1 MTHRVDDA
9 ADRDDLASR
18 WCALAEQRLE
28 YLTRLF
34 ESERWRRYY
43 SELTFLQNIQEAK
56 AAVETWRS
64 LSAGGAIA
72 SAGSNNVQTSAPP
85 VALEPVPEIA
95 VAIKAAT
102 TSTDRASSAPEDDLP
117 ALQRTLEEV
126 EEPVLDLTAIER
138 RYPLLRN
145 TL

>member
-1 MTHRVDDA
+1 MTHRPDDV
-9 ADRDDLASR
+9 ADRRDLYSR

-64 LSAGGAIA
+64 LSVGRAIA
-72 SAGSNNVQTSAPP
+72 GAGFDDVQSFASPTTARP
-85 VALEPVPEIA
+85 VAETA
-95 VAIKAAT
+95 AAIKAGT
-102 TSTDRASSAPEDDLP
+102 TSSDQASSAPEAGLP
-117 ALQRTLEEV
+117 APRRTLEEV
-126 EEPVLDLTAIER
+126 EEPLLDLAAIER

>member
-1 MTHRVDDA
+1 MTHRPDDV
-9 ADRDDLASR
+9 ADRRDLYSR

-43 SELTFLQNIQEAK
+43 SELAFLQNIREAK
-56 AAVETWRS
+56 TAVETWRS
-64 LSAGGAIA
+64 LSAGGATA
-72 SAGSNNVQTSAPP
+72 SVGSEDFQMSAPP
-85 VALEPVPEIA
+85 VAAEPVPET
-95 VAIKAAT
+95 AIV
-102 TSTDRASSAPEDDLP
+102 D
-117 ALQRTLEEV
+117 EV
-126 EEPVLDLTAIER
+126 EQSVPDLAAIER

>member
-1 MTHRVDDA
+1 MTHRMDGA

-34 ESERWRRYY
+34 ETERWRRYY

-56 AAVETWRS
+56 TAVETWRN

-72 SAGSNNVQTSAPP
+72 SAGPNNIQTSAPP
-85 VALEPVPEIA
+85 VAAEPVPEIA
-95 VAIKAAT
+95 VAITAAT
-102 TSTDRASSAPEDDLP
+102 TSTDQASFAPEADLP

-126 EEPVLDLTAIER
+126 EEPVLDLAAIER

>member
-1 MTHRVDDA
+1 MTHRLDDA
-9 ADRDDLASR
+9 GYGDLAVR

-34 ESERWRRYY
+34 ESDRWRRYY
-43 SELTFLQNIQEAK
+43 SEVTFLQNIQEAK
-56 AAVETWRS
+56 TAVETWRS

-85 VALEPVPEIA
+85 VAPEPVPETA
-95 VAIKAAT
+95 VAIEAAT
-102 TSTDRASSAPEDDLP
+102 TLSDQASSVPEVDLP
-117 ALQRTLEEV
+117 SLERALEEV
-126 EEPVLDLTAIER
+126 EERVLDLAAIER

>member
-1 MTHRVDDA
+1 MDGA

-34 ESERWRRYY
+34 ETERWRRYY
-43 SELTFLQNIQEAK
+43 SELTFLQNIREAK

-72 SAGSNNVQTSAPP
+72 SAGPNNVQTSAPP
-85 VALEPVPEIA
+85 VAREPVPEID
-95 VAIKAAT
+95 VAIHPAT
-102 TSTDRASSAPEDDLP
+102 TTTDQASSAPEADLP
-117 ALQRTLEEV
+117 ALQRAAEEV
-126 EEPVLDLTAIER
+126 EDQVLDLAAIER

-145 TL
+145 AL